1 MKDTGYI
8 NIQGWMINK
17 LPIRGNELMLF
28 ALIYGFSQDG
38 QTKYKGSIN
47 YIQSALKFK
56 SRTTPINLIGN
67 LIEKELVVKEKIGN
81 VNHYHYNEDKV
92 NEYITSTKNVLPD
105 KSGTKNVLLS
115 STKNVPFTST
125 KNVPNNNNS
134 NYKDNNK
141 EKDFFA
147 NAEIKNLQGEPTTIK
162 KHIGTPQY
170 RLLNEACVKVETY
183 QLFRSM
189 WLDGRCQ
196 ILCDLL
202 EYKRDIK
209 KPYKKARG
217 LTSTI
222 KMFTTFE
229 PDELK
234 RAYEAMVTNEWNTMH
249 PKRLKE
255 SKVIPMQQDPKF
267 KFLTK

>member
-1 MKDTGYI
+1 MSVLR
-8 NIQGWMINK
+8 NK
-17 LPIRGNELMLF
+17 L
-28 ALIYGFSQDG
+28 
-38 QTKYKGSIN
+38 
-47 YIQSALKFK
+47 
-56 SRTTPINLIGN
+56 
-67 LIEKELVVKEKIGN
+67 KEKYSNIPNEMIEDVRLSHSTFRVLCYLFSRPNDWQINNTDISNRTGIKDPKTLAN
-81 VNHYHYNEDKV
+81 CFTQAIDLGWLNRERKRSKSGQLKGGYNYTLTESPKNPNTVKTLNRENTVLGKNGGHTKTDLNTNTNK
-92 NEYITSTKNVLPD
+92 STKTEI
-105 KSGTKNVLLS
+105 KE
-115 STKNVPFTST
+115 
-125 KNVPNNNNS
+125 
-134 NYKDNNK
+134 

-147 NAEIKNLQGEPTTIK
+147 NAKIKNLQGEPTTIK

-170 RLLNEACVKVETY
+170 RLLNAACTKVETY

-217 LTSTI
+217 LASTI
-222 KMFTTFE
+222 RMFTTFE
-229 PDELK
+229 ASELK
-234 RAYEAMVTNEWNTMH
+234 RAYEAMVTNEWNTIH